1 MTETTLCRQTNLKFM
16 AFKSVGKIL
25 SSDQFWQEDKK
36 TLRYIHHQFQDYGYT
51 LAQKLGDINHKAIY
65 IKLAKTTPKHLLEQA
80 LSFALDYR
88 DEPNKGRLFMWK
100 LKKLR
105 EEVEQKEHLTDF
117 TWQFMWPKI
126 VATSN
131 LLSDQIHKKEQER
144 LLENLEIAQKCVS
157 LLETTKKL
165 KVFDPLVGC
174 GLELDLWQTLAAKL
188 TCWES
193 RKSLS
198 HFSKAKTIYK
208 KDPISAIT
216 KLKENQFNIVFLQ
229 RLWDLTPLDV
239 QSLLASSIAKSL
251 LPDGIVVTVNKIG
264 AISEQKWELL
274 EHNQQKVWVY
284 TQTRSEE
291 DLISLMQPFVLKQK
305 IELGSGKTAFIWQ
318 LLRS

>member
-1 MTETTLCRQTNLKFM
+1 M

-51 LAQKLGDINHKAIY
+51 LALKLGDLNHKAIY

-100 LKKLR
+100 LKKIK
-105 EEVEQKEHLTDF
+105 EEQEQKDHLTDF

-131 LLSDQIHKKEQER
+131 LLSDQIYKKEQER
-144 LLENLEIAQKCVS
+144 LLENLEITQTCVNLIS
-157 LLETTKKL
+157 TNKKL
-165 KVFDPLVGC
+165 KVFDPLIGC
-174 GLELDLWQTLAAKL
+174 GLELDLWQTLGAKL

-193 RKSLS
+193 RKLLTS
-198 HFSKAKTIYK
+198 HAKAKPVYK
-208 KDPISAIT
+208 KDPVAAIT
-216 KLKENQFNIVFLQ
+216 KLKPNQFNLVFLH

-239 QSLLASSIAKSL
+239 QSLLSSSIGKSL
-251 LPDGIVVTVNKIG
+251 LPDGVLVTVNKISDS
-264 AISEQKWELL
+264 SEQKWEIL

-284 TQTRSEE
+284 SQTRSLP
-291 DLISLMQPFVLKQK
+291 DLISVMQPMVLKKQ
-305 IELGSGKTAFIWQ
+305 IELSSGKTAFIWQ
-318 LLRS
+318 LPRN